1 MNMYYWKRNCNKWR
15 GSYGR
20 IYKITCCFWQRRSTH
35 MAPNVAIGIQDFSTI
50 IENNYFY
57 IDKTSFL
64 KEWWDSGDSVTLIT
78 RPRRFGKTLTMSMT
92 EQFFSLEY
100 AGRSDLFESFEIW
113 KNKEYRKLQGT
124 YPVISLSFARI
135 KERDY
140 EKTKQKMCEILRN
153 IYIKFSYIKESARLT
168 DADRAYYDR
177 MLAEDIRETDATSSL
192 YQLSDFLYRYYGK
205 KVIILLDEYDTPMQE
220 AFVDGYWEELVAF
233 TRSLFNSTFKT
244 NPALE
249 RGIMTGITRASKE
262 SIFSDLNNLE
272 VVTTTSDKYATT
284 FGFTEA
290 EVFDALEECGL
301 ESEKNEVKR
310 WYDGFIFGTHK
321 DIYNP
326 WSILNYLDSQQYT
339 TYWANTSANSL
350 VGKLVREGN
359 RNIKEKFEKL
369 LCGECIWSEIDEQ
382 IVYNQLN
389 GNEQAVW
396 SLLLASGYLKVLSYE
411 KYKDIPEGTEPKYQL
426 ALTNLEVK
434 LMFQRM
440 IRDWFATVQPD
451 YNDFVKAMFIGDV
464 DAMNEYMNRVALQ
477 TFSYFDTGDRASGA
491 EPERFYH
498 GFVLGLLVDLQDRY
512 YVKSN
517 RESGFGRYDVM
528 LEPKHPGQENA
539 VILEFKVRSTR
550 KEKSLEETAQS
561 ALAQIKQKK
570 YREELKTKG
579 IKEEQ
584 IKEYGF
590 AFEGKTVL
598 IVD

>member
-1 MNMYYWKRNCNKWR
+1 MPIIFHRQVFLAEEVDAY
-15 GSYGR
+15 
-20 IYKITCCFWQRRSTH
+20 

-57 IDKTSFL
+57 IDKTAFL

-100 AGRSDLFESFEIW
+100 AGRSDLFENLEIW
-113 KNKEYRKLQGT
+113 KNEEYRRLQGA

-220 AFVDGYWEELVAF
+220 AFVDGYWEELAAF

-284 FGFTEA
+284 FGFTES
-290 EVFDALEECGL
+290 EVFHALEECGL

-539 VILEFKVRSTR
+539 VILEFKARSTR

-561 ALAQIKQKK
+561 ALEQIRQRK

>member
-1 MNMYYWKRNCNKWR
+1 
-15 GSYGR
+15 
-20 IYKITCCFWQRRSTH
+20 

-113 KNKEYRKLQGT
+113 KNEEYRSLQGT

-153 IYIKFSYIKESARLT
+153 IYIKFSYIKESEKLT

-177 MLAEDIRETDATSSL
+177 MLADDIRETDATSSL

-220 AFVDGYWEELVAF
+220 AFVDGYWEELAAF

-244 NPALE
+244 NPTLE

-290 EVFDALEECGL
+290 EVFHALEECGL

-369 LCGECIWSEIDEQ
+369 LSGECIWSEIDEQ

-440 IRDWFATVQPD
+440 IREWFATVQPD

-561 ALAQIKQKK
+561 ALAQIKQRK

>member
-1 MNMYYWKRNCNKWR
+1 MPIIFHRQVFLAEEVDAY
-15 GSYGR
+15 
-20 IYKITCCFWQRRSTH
+20 

-57 IDKTSFL
+57 IDKTAFL

-100 AGRSDLFESFEIW
+100 AGRSDLFENLEIW
-113 KNKEYRKLQGT
+113 KNEEYRRLQGA

-220 AFVDGYWEELVAF
+220 AFVDGYWEELAAF

-284 FGFTEA
+284 FGFTES
-290 EVFDALEECGL
+290 EVFHALEECGL

-561 ALAQIKQKK
+561 ALEQIKQRK

>member
-1 MNMYYWKRNCNKWR
+1 M
-15 GSYGR
+15 
-20 IYKITCCFWQRRSTH
+20 
-35 MAPNVAIGIQDFSTI
+35 
-50 IENNYFY
+50 
-57 IDKTSFL
+57 
-64 KEWWDSGDSVTLIT
+64 
-78 RPRRFGKTLTMSMT
+78 
-92 EQFFSLEY
+92 
-100 AGRSDLFESFEIW
+100 
-113 KNKEYRKLQGT
+113 
-124 YPVISLSFARI
+124 
-135 KERDY
+135 
-140 EKTKQKMCEILRN
+140 
-153 IYIKFSYIKESARLT
+153 
-168 DADRAYYDR
+168 
-177 MLAEDIRETDATSSL
+177 
-192 YQLSDFLYRYYGK
+192 
-205 KVIILLDEYDTPMQE
+205 
-220 AFVDGYWEELVAF
+220 
-233 TRSLFNSTFKT
+233 
-244 NPALE
+244 
-249 RGIMTGITRASKE
+249 
-262 SIFSDLNNLE
+262 
-272 VVTTTSDKYATT
+272 
-284 FGFTEA
+284 
-290 EVFDALEECGL
+290 
-301 ESEKNEVKR
+301 KR

-350 VGKLVREGN
+350 VGKLVREVN

-369 LCGECIWSEIDEQ
+369 LCGECILSEIDEQ

-539 VILEFKVRSTR
+539 VILEFKARSTR

-561 ALAQIKQKK
+561 ALEQIRQRK